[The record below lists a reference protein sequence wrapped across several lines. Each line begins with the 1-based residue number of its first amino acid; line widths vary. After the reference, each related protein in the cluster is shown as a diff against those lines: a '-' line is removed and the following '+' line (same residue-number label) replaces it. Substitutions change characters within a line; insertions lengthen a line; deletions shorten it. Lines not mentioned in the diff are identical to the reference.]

1 MKADQPRTAQH
12 EQYHTHTL
20 DGDLSYFCLIV
31 GAQGRADMIA
41 EKFLAKSKRFS
52 NDHRGIVS
60 HTGYY
65 GNTRVSVTTSGMGG
79 ASTGIVLP
87 EAVRSGARLFIRV
100 GSCGSLIKESR
111 IGDVIISTCAIRY
124 DGASNNWAPPEFP
137 AVADWR
143 VVNALVIA
151 AKSNYPLGY
160 HLGPECTTDCFYDGQ
175 GRPDIWGCLPERML
189 KRHQE
194 VMDLGAACYSMEAA
208 SLFVWCLAKGRGLPC
223 GAINAVFANRHTNE
237 WGTEGEET
245 AAKIALDALA
255 MLSVDTSVLADI
267 SRHKLAAYE

>member
-1 MKADQPRTAQH
+1 MKADQPRTAH
-12 EQYHTHTL
+12 YEQYHTHTS

-31 GAQGRADMIA
+31 GASGRADMIA
-41 EKFLAKSKRFS
+41 EKFLTKSKRFS
-52 NDHRGIVS
+52 NDHRGLVS

-100 GSCGSLIKESR
+100 GSCGSLIEESH
-111 IGDVIISTCAIRY
+111 IGDVIIPTCAIRY

-143 VVNALVIA
+143 VVSALTA
-151 AKSNYPLGY
+151 AAEKECPSDF

-175 GRPDIWGCLPERML
+175 GRPDIWGTLSERML

-208 SLFVWCLAKGRGLPC
+208 SLFVWCMAKGRGLPC
-223 GAINAVFANRHTNE
+223 GAINAVFANRHSNE
-237 WGTEGEET
+237 WGVEGEER
-245 AAKIALDALA
+245 AAKIALDALVI
-255 MLSVDTSVLADI
+255 LSSDPSILADI
-267 SRHKLAAYE
+267 SRHPLPAYS